1 MSESDDL
8 QPVSRETT
16 ASFIAGQI
24 RQGIMGGT
32 FPPGT
37 QLGEA
42 DLATRFEVSRG
53 PLREAMQRLVQEGLL
68 HSERHRGLFVTT
80 LETDDIL
87 DVYLARSA
95 VERTAVSEIVRHT
108 HVEPG
113 SGNGEGSD
121 SDEDGD
127 DLAALE
133 EAVGRMDAAVRV
145 GEWAALA
152 DADLAFHEGL
162 VDASGS
168 PRLVRMNSTLLVE
181 TRMCLSALEPLYV
194 FPVDIADEHRGILA
208 ALRERDERTALK
220 LLEAH
225 MDDARDKRVRSAA
238 KATQEEPDADT

>member
-24 RQGIMGGT
+24 RLGIMNGT

-42 DLATRFEVSRG
+42 DLANRFEVSRG

-80 LETDDIL
+80 LSTDDIL

-95 VERTAVSEIVRHT
+95 VERTAVREIVRH
-108 HVEPG
+108 G
-113 SGNGEGSD
+113 IR
-121 SDEDGD
+121 EDLSP
-127 DLAALE
+127 LAASVAHMDSAV
-133 EAVGRMDAAVRV
+133 EAS
-145 GEWAALA
+145 EWSALA
-152 DADLAFHEGL
+152 DADLAFHESL
-162 VDASGS
+162 VAASRS

-181 TRMCLSALEPLYV
+181 TRMCLSALEPLYE
-194 FPVDIADEHRGILA
+194 FPVDIADEHRGILE
-208 ALRERDERTALK
+208 ALREGDERTALK
-220 LLEAH
+220 LLDAH
-225 MDDARDKRVRSAA
+225 MDDARDKRIHW
-238 KATQEEPDADT
+238 ADQASDPRNGG

>member
-24 RQGIMGGT
+24 RQGIMNGT

-42 DLATRFEVSRG
+42 DLANRFEVSRG

-87 DVYLARSA
+87 DVYLARAA
-95 VERTAVSEIVRHT
+95 VERSAVSEIVRHAT
-108 HVEPG
+108 A
-113 SGNGEGSD
+113 
-121 SDEDGD
+121 D
-127 DLAALE
+127 DLQPLDD
-133 EAVGRMDAAVRV
+133 AVAHMDAAVQE
-145 GEWAALA
+145 GEWSALA
-152 DADLAFHEGL
+152 DADLEFHEQL
-162 VDASGS
+162 VAASHS
-168 PRLVRMNSTLLVE
+168 VRLVRMNSTLLVE
-181 TRMCLSALEPLYV
+181 TRMCLSVLEPLYV
-194 FPVDIADEHRGILA
+194 FPIDIADEHRGILG

-220 LLEAH
+220 LLEGH
-225 MDDARDKRVRSAA
+225 MDDARDKRIRWA
-238 KATQEEPDADT
+238 EENAPGEPGSGEG

>member
-1 MSESDDL
+1 MSENDDL

-24 RQGIMGGT
+24 RLGIMNGT

-42 DLATRFEVSRG
+42 DLANRFEVSRG

-68 HSERHRGLFVTT
+68 ESERHRGLFVTS

-95 VERTAVSEIVRHT
+95 VERSAVGEVVRHATTEDLQPLDDAVAHMDTAVQ
-108 HVEPG
+108 
-113 SGNGEGSD
+113 
-121 SDEDGD
+121 DG
-127 DLAALE
+127 
-133 EAVGRMDAAVRV
+133 V
-145 GEWAALA
+145 WSALA
-152 DADLAFHEGL
+152 DADLEFHERL

-168 PRLVRMNSTLLVE
+168 TRLVRMNSTLLVE
-181 TRMCLSALEPLYV
+181 TRMCLSVLEPLYV
-194 FPVDIADEHRGILA
+194 FPVDIADEHRGILE
-208 ALRERDERTALK
+208 ALRARDERTALK

-225 MDDARDKRVRSAA
+225 MDDARDKRIRWAQGPGPGSGGANSGQGA
-238 KATQEEPDADT
+238 S